1 MRDHTNEEMANEK
14 TAIDPRRT
22 AILAEEFWRARGCP
36 EGSPDEDWFLA
47 EEQLRHQMDLS
58 AQRAA

>member
-1 MRDHTNEEMANEK
+1 MRDHTNEEMANENV
-14 TAIDPRRT
+14 TLDPRRT

-36 EGSPDEDWFLA
+36 QGSPDEDWFLA
-47 EEQLRHQMDLS
+47 EEQLRHQMNFS